1 MGKKLVVI
9 DDTEMLLI
17 FVEDTLAIADKELQI
32 TTASNG
38 VAGVKQVEDV
48 LPDLVLLDYSLP
60 DINGDE
66 VCRRLLQNKK
76 TAGVPVLM
84 MSGHIPQ
91 MMTVA
96 ETSDN
101 VVGTIAKP
109 FLSEALVA
117 LVQQTLKS
125 GVRPSPKPVR
135 LAKAA
140 PKAPPPKPAITPPSA
155 PIKQSVP
162 VPIAAPPVK
171 HPESAQLPKQ
181 SLPPVATPLPAA
193 PFLPPPMPRVDSP
206 PPPPPPRVVP
216 PAAPLRPMIT
226 LAERADA
233 PVSAEVVSKT
243 GNEVVLGLF
252 LEVVSMQLTPS
263 LRMGAIRAK
272 PSSFTVS
279 LHVSPAALRSAL
291 PVETGF
297 ELGRVELNAKGAIAS
312 MRLIPTLKP
321 VQRLETRNALQIGG
335 LSVVPHNSREHMQLT
350 PAANAPMMMHL
361 LAHFEVARVELSTSF
376 TVALI
381 VLNSRSSTVQMTLSS
396 EAVGQ
401 EQTGTL
407 CETAAVRLDS
417 SSRIAELLLNPLK

>member
-140 PKAPPPKPAITPPSA
+140 PK
-155 PIKQSVP
+155 
-162 VPIAAPPVK
+162 APPVK

>member
-140 PKAPPPKPAITPPSA
+140 PKAPP
-155 PIKQSVP
+155 
-162 VPIAAPPVK
+162 
-171 HPESAQLPKQ
+171 
-181 SLPPVATPLPAA
+181 
-193 PFLPPPMPRVDSP
+193 
-206 PPPPPPRVVP
+206 
-216 PAAPLRPMIT
+216 
-226 LAERADA
+226 
-233 PVSAEVVSKT
+233 
-243 GNEVVLGLF
+243 
-252 LEVVSMQLTPS
+252 
-263 LRMGAIRAK
+263 
-272 PSSFTVS
+272 
-279 LHVSPAALRSAL
+279 
-291 PVETGF
+291 
-297 ELGRVELNAKGAIAS
+297 
-312 MRLIPTLKP
+312 
-321 VQRLETRNALQIGG
+321 
-335 LSVVPHNSREHMQLT
+335 
-350 PAANAPMMMHL
+350 
-361 LAHFEVARVELSTSF
+361 
-376 TVALI
+376 
-381 VLNSRSSTVQMTLSS
+381 
-396 EAVGQ
+396 
-401 EQTGTL
+401 
-407 CETAAVRLDS
+407 
-417 SSRIAELLLNPLK
+417 